1 MTSNEHSTSSHQ
13 PFGGTSS
20 ESLSEKV
27 AYGSTMGELSVS
39 TVAVSEVT
47 GTRLCHDPL
56 QQNFGPKIAIAEKK
70 NGDGNNKQI
79 K

>member
-1 MTSNEHSTSSHQ
+1 
-13 PFGGTSS
+13 
-20 ESLSEKV
+20 
-27 AYGSTMGELSVS
+27 MGELSVS

-47 GTRLCHDPL
+47 GTGLCHDPL
-56 QQNFGPKIAIAEKK
+56 QQNFDPKIAIAEKK